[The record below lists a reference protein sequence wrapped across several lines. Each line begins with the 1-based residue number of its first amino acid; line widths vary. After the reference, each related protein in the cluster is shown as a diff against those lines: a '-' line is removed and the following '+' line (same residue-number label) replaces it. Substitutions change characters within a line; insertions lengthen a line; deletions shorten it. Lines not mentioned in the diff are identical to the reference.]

1 MNILLVDDE
10 ADILDGIIAAIDF
23 EALGIH
29 NVYAASNAA
38 HAKKIMESYPI
49 DIIITDIEMPNES
62 GLALLEWIN
71 QNELPVVSILCT
83 AYAYFDYAQK
93 ALSSK
98 AFSYYLKP
106 IYYEDL
112 SKIIASAVQ
121 EVERRRMQSDY
132 IRYGKRWGNLQ
143 TQIKSF
149 FWKELILGGMGKE
162 PADLAYLE
170 DTYGIS
176 YPKEDRFCA
185 VLIDLVKTGKNADE
199 TAGVIVL
206 MERIYACS
214 GRDGLMIEAAFSP
227 RSSVIYVVCKT
238 DDPAS
243 FLRKLIQESSAEL
256 GMDINC
262 YYLEQVPYLSLIRA
276 FHQTENIYRDDF
288 SLSNQVVNVSQY
300 HHENRAYNNSRLKD
314 WEYLLSQNKTAE
326 IYTEAE
332 RMLKSSIFVEGARYA
347 DRGAFRLDIIQLVN
361 VVLYKHGIRSG
372 ELLQQIKESEIYENS
387 GKSIENMMRFVRYV
401 LEAAME
407 CVAKAADINDA
418 INVALKYIDDNI
430 SSDLSRES
438 IAKLMY
444 LNPDYFSRLFKKRMG
459 CSVGTYIRDRRLE
472 LAKELLVYS
481 NKSIG
486 MIAYDIGYES
496 MSYFSQIFK
505 KYTGVRPKEYR
516 MKKRASPRSRGEA
529 EKNEGSAE

>member
-38 HAKKIMESYPI
+38 HAKRIMESYPI
-49 DIIITDIEMPNES
+49 DIIITDIEMADES

-71 QNELPVVSILCT
+71 QNELPAVPILCT

-112 SKIIASAVQ
+112 AKIISSAV
-121 EVERRRMQSDY
+121 EEAKRRRMQSDY
-132 IRYGKRWGNLQ
+132 IRDGKRWGNLQ
-143 TQIKSF
+143 PKIKSF
-149 FWKELILGGMGKE
+149 FWKELILGGMGEKS
-162 PADLAYLE
+162 ADLAYLQ

-176 YPKEDRFCA
+176 YSQNDRFCP
-185 VLIDLVKTGKNADE
+185 VLIDLVKIERNTDE
-199 TAGVIVL
+199 TAATVALTERVYSCAGRRGVTV
-206 MERIYACS
+206 
-214 GRDGLMIEAAFSP
+214 EAAFSP
-227 RSSVIYVVCKT
+227 RSSVIYTVCKT
-238 DDPAS
+238 EEPAP
-243 FLRKLIQESSAEL
+243 FLRELVWESMTEL
-256 GMDINC
+256 GVDINC
-262 YYLEQVPYLSLIRA
+262 YYLEQISYPMLIHA
-276 FHQTENIYRDDF
+276 FHQAENIYRDDF
-288 SLSNQVVNVSQY
+288 SMRDQVVDVAKYQ
-300 HHENRAYNNSRLKD
+300 HKNRAYNNPRLKE
-314 WEYLLSQNKTAE
+314 WEYLLSQNQTAE
-326 IYTEAE
+326 IYLEAE
-332 RMLKSSIFVEGARYA
+332 QMLKRNVFAEGARYA
-347 DRGAFRLDIIQLVN
+347 DRSAFRLDIFQLVN
-361 VVLYKHGIRSG
+361 VVLYKHGLRSG
-372 ELLQQIKESEIYENS
+372 ELLQQLKRSEIYENS
-387 GKSIENMMRFVRYV
+387 GKSVEDMMRFVRYV
-401 LEAAME
+401 LDASME
-407 CVAKAADINDA
+407 CVARTVDINDT
-418 INVALKYIDDNI
+418 INIALKYIDDNI

-438 IAKLMY
+438 IAKQLY

-472 LAKELLVYS
+472 MAKELLLYS

-516 MKKRASPRSRGEA
+516 MKKNAPPQEHGGA
-529 EKNEGSAE
+529 EE